1 MKIQKEGIP
10 IIVIMTLVVAAIII
24 GYFCFLPVY
33 WFITVIL
40 CGGLAIFLYMVIRF
54 FRNPHRIVN
63 KVENGI
69 LSPADGKIVNILEIY
84 EGEYFKDRRMLISI
98 FMSAHNVHVNSYPI
112 DGVVDYIGYHPGKY
126 LVAKLP
132 KSSTDNEHNSVVVK
146 QNEQRVVLFRQI
158 AGFVARRIVCY
169 AKPGME
175 VKQGEEMGM
184 IKFGSRVDVFLPLDV
199 QVAVQVGEKVRSK
212 KSVLAYF

>member
-10 IIVIMTLVVAAIII
+10 IIVIMTLVVAAIIV
-24 GYFCFLPVY
+24 GYFCFLPGY

-54 FRNPHRIVN
+54 FRNPHRIIN
-63 KVENGI
+63 KVENGV
-69 LSPADGKIVNILEIY
+69 LSPADGKVVNIQEIY
-84 EGEYFKDRRMLISI
+84 EGEYFKNRRILISI

-112 DGVVDYIGYHPGKY
+112 DGTVEYVGYHPGKY
-126 LVAKLP
+126 LIAKLP
-132 KSSTDNEHNSVVVK
+132 KSSTDNENNSVVVK
-146 QNEQRVVLFRQI
+146 QDEHRIVLFRQI

-175 VKQGEEMGM
+175 VQQGDEMGM
-184 IKFGSRVDVFLPLDV
+184 IKFGSRVDVFLPLDA
-199 QVAVQVGEKVRSK
+199 QVVVQVGDKVRSK